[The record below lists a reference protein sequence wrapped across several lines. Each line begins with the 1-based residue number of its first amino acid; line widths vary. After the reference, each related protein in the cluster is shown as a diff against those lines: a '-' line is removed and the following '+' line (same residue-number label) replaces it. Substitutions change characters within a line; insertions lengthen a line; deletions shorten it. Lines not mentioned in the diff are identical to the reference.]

1 MNKLIRNIFFWLL
14 SAIAGSAQADSY
26 QLYLPGQS
34 SFDTSGPTPVL
45 PTNLQKLWIVNTD
58 SNIVKQVSMVD
69 YFNTTFPNAQPSVYF
84 SGVDFTGS
92 TRVAQ
97 DFVGDVVTLRD
108 NNLVNISA
116 LTADQTDP
124 LFGKNYYYDRVV
136 KINVN
141 TGALEEDYIVAR
153 SQEALQ
159 FALDVGYEAVLADG
173 AGEIVPGFTEFS
185 LKTFSKNATTSTGAQ
200 ATDGGF
206 FAEQITSSNGA
217 SLFRQ
222 EADGT
227 VHIGENSIVL
237 ADESISA
244 SGFDTIY
251 SSSGRLQLGNNS
263 SHTTVVEGAL
273 EIQEPTAPNHAATKN
288 YVDTHTVSK
297 KYLDTSVAMAM
308 AMSALPRATDEKKVV
323 AVGMGQHGSQAAI
336 ALGISAIV
344 GKKNTQVN
352 FNVTGS
358 NSGKV
363 SVAAGVGWSF

>member
-1 MNKLIRNIFFWLL
+1 MTNKIRNLLICIFS
-14 SAIAGSAQADSY
+14 SAAFSAHADSY
-26 QLYLPGQS
+26 QLYMPGQS

-58 SNIVKQVSMVD
+58 SNVVKQVSMVN
-69 YFNTTFPNAQPSVYF
+69 YFGTVFPNAQPNLYS
-84 SGVDFTGS
+84 SQVDFMGS

-97 DFVGDVVTLRD
+97 DFVGNSVTIRD
-108 NNLVNISA
+108 NNLVTLSS
-116 LTADQTDP
+116 LTSDTNDP
-124 LFGKNYYYDRVV
+124 LFGQAYYYDRVV

-141 TGALEEDYIVAR
+141 TGVLEEDYIVAR
-153 SQEALQ
+153 SADALQ
-159 FALDVGYEAVLADG
+159 VALDMGYDAVLADG
-173 AGEIVPGFTEFS
+173 AGDIVPGFTEFS
-185 LKTFSKNATTSTGAQ
+185 LKTFSKNSTTSTGDQ
-200 ATDGGF
+200 ATEGGF

-263 SHTTVVEGAL
+263 SHTTVVKGAL

-297 KYLDTSVAMAM
+297 QYLDTSVAMAM

-323 AVGMGQHGSQAAI
+323 AIGMGQHGSQAAI